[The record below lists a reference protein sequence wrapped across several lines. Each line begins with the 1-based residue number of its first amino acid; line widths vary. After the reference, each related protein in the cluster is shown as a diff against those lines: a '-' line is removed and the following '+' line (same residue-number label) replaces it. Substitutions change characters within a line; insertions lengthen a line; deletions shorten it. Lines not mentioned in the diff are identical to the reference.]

1 MEGHLSDFGGGGQ
14 GRVREDFLEEMADD
28 PVHLDEELEEWEAV
42 FLD

>member
-28 PVHLDEELEEWEAV
+28 PVHLDGELEKRQAV
-42 FLD
+42 LLD